1 MQIEVVS
8 IEAIKEYELNA
19 KEHPKEQIEQ
29 IKKSI
34 QDFGNNDPIAID
46 NDGEIIEG
54 HGRFIALKELGYKE
68 VEVIRLG
75 HLTDNEKKAYRL
87 IHNKLTMNSDFNLE
101 LLEQELAE
109 LQTLDMQEFG
119 FDFVTDFMEEIKDV
133 DDFDIEEAIEDVEE
147 QPRTQEGDL
156 WKLGNHYLL
165 CGDSTINSDIETLL
179 NGKKAD
185 LLLTDPPYNV
195 NVSNAEGKTIAND
208 NMSNLEFY
216 EFLKDVFTVADR
228 NLKEGAAFYIWHGE
242 SESLNFR
249 KACEYVGWS
258 VKQCLIWVKNSIT
271 LGRQDYQWKHEPC
284 LYGWKSGAGHYF
296 IKNRKQ
302 PTVIDNSKDLELMT
316 AEELREYIL
325 ELQEPST
332 IIYEAKPLKNSE
344 HPTMKPVRLMKKQ
357 IKNSTKQGQ
366 IVLEL
371 FGGSGSTLLACEE
384 LGRICYANELSPV
397 YCDVIIKRWEELTGQ
412 KAELINNIKLNN
424 NLLQQVD
431 TNEVA
436 K

>member
-8 IEAIKEYELNA
+8 IDTIKEYSLNA

-34 QDFGNNDPIAID
+34 QEFGNNDPIAID
-46 NDGEIIEG
+46 SNGEIIEG
-54 HGRFIALKELGYKE
+54 HGRYIALKELGYKE

-75 HLTDNEKKAYRL
+75 HLTEQQKKAYRL
-87 IHNKLTMNSDFNLE
+87 IHNKLTMNSEFNLE

-119 FDFVTDFMEEIKDV
+119 FDFVSDFMAEIKDV
-133 DDFDIEEAIEDVEE
+133 DEFDIDEAVEQAEE
-147 QPRTQEGDL
+147 QSRTQEGDL
-156 WKLGNHYLL
+156 WRLGSHYLL
-165 CGDSTINSDIETLL
+165 CGDSTINSDIKTLL
-179 NGKKAD
+179 NGREAD

-208 NMSNLEFY
+208 NMGDLEFY
-216 EFLKDVFTVADR
+216 EFLKDVFSVADK
-228 NLKEGAAFYIWHGE
+228 NLKDGGAFYIWHGE
-242 SESLNFR
+242 SEGLNFR
-249 KACEYVGWS
+249 KACEYVGWN

-302 PTVIDNSKDLELMT
+302 PTVIDNSIDIEMMSL
-316 AEELREYIL
+316 EELREYIK
-325 ELQEPST
+325 ELQEPNS
-332 IIYEAKPLKNSE
+332 ILYEDKPLKNSE

-357 IKNSTKQGQ
+357 IKNSTKKGE

-384 LGRICYANELSPV
+384 LGRVCYANELSPV
-397 YCDVIIKRWEELTGQ
+397 YCDVIINRWEQLTGE
-412 KAELINNIKLNN
+412 KAELIKNIKHDTD
-424 NLLQQVD
+424 LLTD
-431 TNEVA
+431 LLEVA
-436 K
+436 E

>member
-1 MQIEVVS
+1 MQIEIVGIS
-8 IEAIKEYELNA
+8 TIKEYSLNA

-46 NDGEIIEG
+46 GNGEIIEG
-54 HGRFIALKELGYKE
+54 HGRYIALKELGYKE

-75 HLTDNEKKAYRL
+75 HLTDQQKKAYRL

-101 LLEQELAE
+101 LLEQELAD

-119 FDFVTDFMEEIKDV
+119 FDFVADFMEEINDV
-133 DDFDIEEAIEDVEE
+133 DEFDVDEAVAEAEER
-147 QPRTQEGDL
+147 PRTQEGDL

-165 CGDSTINSDIETLL
+165 CGDSTINSDIATLL

-195 NVSNAEGKTIAND
+195 NVSNADGKTIAND

-216 EFLKDVFTVADR
+216 EFLKDVFTVADK

-249 KACEYVGWS
+249 KACDYVGWN

-302 PTVIDNSKDLELMT
+302 PTVIDNSIDLELMT

-325 ELQEPST
+325 ELQEPSS
-332 IIYEAKPLKNSE
+332 ILYEDKPLKNAD

-357 IKNSTKQGQ
+357 IKNSTKQGE

-384 LGRICYANELSPV
+384 LGRVCYANELSPV
-397 YCDVIIKRWEELTGQ
+397 YCDVIIKRWEQLTGQ
-412 KAELINNIKLNN
+412 QAELVKGRELCE
-424 NLLQQVD
+424 Q
-431 TNEVA
+431 
-436 K
+436 